1 VSVPWAVQYLKGKSS
16 HKASVGVSIAS
27 QALLGSTFL
36 GRGYWVAT
44 SGKVTYEVWKK
55 YIEDQKPEVPD
66 DHFNVVQQV
75 GPRGRPNPA
84 FSRNPKPPPLGG
96 GESHQGPDAGTGFR
110 ECASR
115 RGVTCAPR
123 QLEWRLIGLPG
134 FKGEVRDPSR
144 RRASPHGW
152 PLVLQSDYSFH
163 FEFKMTSQKL
173 TRLYFGSRNSSTS
186 ALTLP
191 KVVSGFWIVPLA
203 KASIMPF
210 LKPCPR
216 G

>member
-1 VSVPWAVQYLKGKSS
+1 MHGHAF
-16 HKASVGVSIAS
+16 ASARVGAA
-27 QALLGSTFL
+27 Q
-36 GRGYWVAT
+36 GR
-44 SGKVTYEVWKK
+44 
-55 YIEDQKPEVPD
+55 
-66 DHFNVVQQV
+66 
-75 GPRGRPNPA
+75 
-84 FSRNPKPPPLGG
+84 L
-96 GESHQGPDAGTGFR
+96 
-110 ECASR
+110 
-115 RGVTCAPR
+115 GVTCAKAVGMAFDRVARIQRRSARSLSTPR
-123 QLEWRLIGLPG
+123 LAARVAPQ
-134 FKGEVRDPSR
+134 
-144 RRASPHGW
+144 
-152 PLVLQSDYSFH
+152 VLQSDYSFH